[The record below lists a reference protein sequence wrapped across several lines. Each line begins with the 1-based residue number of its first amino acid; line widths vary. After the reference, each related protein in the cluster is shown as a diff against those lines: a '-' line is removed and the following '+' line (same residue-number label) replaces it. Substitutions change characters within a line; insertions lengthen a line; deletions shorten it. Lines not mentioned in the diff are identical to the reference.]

1 MQIYNVEKPELI
13 PYKNQFIVADTNIL
27 IALLNGE
34 TAEINLLNEIK
45 ANSGIIVY
53 TDISLGELYVIND
66 RNHIHKKRF
75 MLAQRKADAQDS
87 MAKSVSDLSIITSSG
102 AVFPHP
108 ISIESEDRVKK
119 YEDVKNKY
127 PLNWADAK
135 ILATTIENG
144 MPVLWTNDCDF
155 GYCDVPD
162 LSIITNGTAKKNL
175 DKAGVTTNFYI
186 GF

>member
-1 MQIYNVEKPELI
+1 MQIYNVENPDLI
-13 PYKNQFIVADTNIL
+13 PYKNQLIVADTNIL

-34 TAEINLLNEIK
+34 AAEVNFLNEIK
-45 ANSGIIVY
+45 TNSGIIVY
-53 TDISLGELYVIND
+53 TDISVDELYVIND
-66 RNHIHKKRF
+66 RNYIHKKRY
-75 MLAQRKADAQDS
+75 LIGQRKSDAQDS
-87 MAKSVSDLSIITSSG
+87 VAKSVDDLTVILSSG

-108 ISIESEDRVKK
+108 ISIDAEDRLQK
-119 YEDVKNKY
+119 YENVKNKY

-155 GYCDVPD
+155 GYCDVPN

-175 DKAGVTTNFYI
+175 DKAGVSTNFYI